1 MTTPLLLFFHL
12 ISMITG
18 GSDMLSTQEVRRD
31 IPILE
36 KVIYMDCAATSP
48 MPRPVL
54 KAMQS
59 YWEECPFNYG
69 RSLAVFKL
77 SKEVNKRC
85 SGAMDALAGLINASS
100 HELVFT
106 KNTTEALNIVAHGI
120 NFASGD
126 EVIISNIEHQ
136 SNFIPW
142 LYLGK
147 KKDVKIKLAYA
158 NEEGIITPEEIQ
170 DKISSKTKLISLNH
184 ASNIFGSIQD
194 VKAIGRIAHDNSARL
209 LIDAAQTVGRFTID
223 VKDMDCDFLAMC
235 GRKSLMGPQ
244 GTGALYGKREA
255 LEELSPHIIGGG
267 AADLKGP
274 SEFAFA
280 ELPHRFH
287 AGIYNAMGII
297 GLGRSVEYVSRDI
310 GVERIRSHVISLY
323 SYLRKEMDQI
333 DSVTTYGPRDLEQQ
347 NGVLSFTLGDFD
359 CRDVSRL
366 LDDQASIIVAA
377 GSHGSPTAM
386 QQLGVDGTVRV
397 SLQFYNTE
405 RDVDKLTS
413 ILNRIG
419 K

>member
-1 MTTPLLLFFHL
+1 L
-12 ISMITG
+12 
-18 GSDMLSTQEVRRD
+18 LSTQDVRSD
-31 IPILE
+31 IPIIE

-48 MPRPVL
+48 IPRPVL
-54 KAMQS
+54 EAMQR

-85 SGAMDALAGLINASS
+85 SGAMEALAGLINASS
-100 HELVFT
+100 QELVFT
-106 KNTTEALNIVAHGI
+106 KNTTEALNIVTHGV
-120 NFASGD
+120 NFVPGD
-126 EVIISNIEHQ
+126 EVLISNIEHQ

-147 KKDVKIKLAYA
+147 NKDVKIKIVHA
-158 NEEGIITPEEIQ
+158 NEDGIVTPEEVQ
-170 DKISSKTKLISLNH
+170 NKVSSKTKLISLNH

-194 VKAIGRIAHDNSARL
+194 VKAIGQIAHDNSARL
-209 LIDAAQTVGRFTID
+209 LIDAAQTVGRLPID
-223 VKDMDCDFLAMC
+223 VKDIDCDFLAMC

-255 LEELSPHIIGGG
+255 LEELTPQIIGGG
-267 AADLKGP
+267 AADLKGLN
-274 SEFAFA
+274 EFEFA

-297 GLGRSVEYVSRDI
+297 GLGRSVEYVGTDI
-310 GVERIRSHVISLY
+310 GVERIRSHVMSLY
-323 SYLRKEMDQI
+323 SYLRKEIDQI

-347 NGVLSFTLGDFD
+347 NGVLSFTLGDID
-359 CRDVSRL
+359 SREVSKL
-366 LDDQASIIVAA
+366 LDDQSNIIVAA
-377 GSHGSPTAM
+377 GTHGSPTAM

-405 RDVDKLTS
+405 EEVDKLIST
-413 ILNRIG
+413 LNSFRS
-419 K
+419 